1 MQIELE
7 IKKNVSQNAEIYF
20 TKSKKIKKKIPGIKN
35 FIEKTKIEIEN
46 LEKTFTRKENLETQK
61 NVIKILEK
69 KIGMKIFDGLKHN
82 LANFLFLVLTLKQM
96 NLIKKHM
103 GKDDLV
109 FHTESPGSPFGI
121 LKDGKK
127 INDEKQNKEVA
138 QVLGCFS
145 KDWKSGFGTCDVF
158 YVLPEQVSKRQ
169 TRVNMC
175 HGVLL

>member
-1 MQIELE
+1 M
-7 IKKNVSQNAEIYF
+7 
-20 TKSKKIKKKIPGIKN
+20 IKN
-35 FIEKTKIEIEN
+35 FRKKNWYENFRWTKTQLGELFVFGSDAQTNEI
-46 LEKTFTRKENLETQK
+46 
-61 NVIKILEK
+61 
-69 KIGMKIFDGLKHN
+69 
-82 LANFLFLVLTLKQM
+82 
-96 NLIKKHM
+96 LIKKHM

-158 YVLPEQVSKRQ
+158 YVLPEQVSKTANTGEYVPRGSFMIRGKK
-169 TRVNMC
+169 TILKNFAS
-175 HGVLL
+175 